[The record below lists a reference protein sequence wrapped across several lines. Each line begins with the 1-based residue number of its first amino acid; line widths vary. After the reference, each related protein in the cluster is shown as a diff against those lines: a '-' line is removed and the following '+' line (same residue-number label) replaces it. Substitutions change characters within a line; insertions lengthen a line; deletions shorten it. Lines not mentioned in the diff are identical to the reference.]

1 MTPWTPLVQSVGT
14 GVRVNRI
21 EVPLNRLK
29 LLGQCLGALA
39 CTTASALLIWIPT
52 RYGLWAQIMGAVGV
66 AFFAFVGA
74 AVLPRLLRPGPAII
88 IDDDGILDDASGVSL
103 GLIRWD
109 QVGEI
114 DEYRVDDQAFLGIM
128 VEDAE
133 ALIAQ
138 QPFWKRRII
147 RANLQMGA
155 AAVNIPQASVGI
167 KLSDLRREIEQRRRQ
182 AARRSPSS

>member
-1 MTPWTPLVQSVGT
+1 MD
-14 GVRVNRI
+14 RF
-21 EVPLNRLK
+21 EVPLHRMK
-29 LLGQCLGALA
+29 LLGHCLGAWA
-39 CTTASALLIWIPT
+39 FVALGVFLIREPT
-52 RYGLWAQIMGAVGV
+52 RHGLWAQLMGALAVAFFGAVGV
-66 AFFAFVGA
+66 S
-74 AVLPRLLRPGPAII
+74 VLFRLLRPGPAIA
-88 IDDDGILDDASGVSL
+88 IDSDGILDDASGVSL

-114 DEYRVDDQAFLGIM
+114 HEYRVNGQAFLGIM
-128 VEDAE
+128 LKDVE

-167 KLSDLRREIEQRRRQ
+167 KLSDLRREMERRKRE
-182 AARRSPSS
+182 AARRS

>member
-1 MTPWTPLVQSVGT
+1 MD
-14 GVRVNRI
+14 RF
-21 EVPLNRLK
+21 EVPLDRMK
-29 LLGQCLGALA
+29 LLGQCLVTLA
-39 CTTASALLIWIPT
+39 CVAASALLIWIPT

-66 AFFAFVGA
+66 AFSGAVGA
-74 AVLPRLLRPGPAII
+74 AVLFRLLRPGPAIV

-128 VEDAE
+128 LKEPDG
-133 ALIAQ
+133 LIAQ

-167 KLSDLRREIEQRRRQ
+167 KLSDLRREIDHRKRE
-182 AARRSPSS
+182 AARRSS